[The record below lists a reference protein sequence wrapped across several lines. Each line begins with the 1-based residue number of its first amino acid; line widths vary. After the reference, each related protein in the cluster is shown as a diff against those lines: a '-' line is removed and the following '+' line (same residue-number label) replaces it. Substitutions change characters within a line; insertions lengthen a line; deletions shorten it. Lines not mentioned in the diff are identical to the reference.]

1 MEYVRATDSEDG
13 QRHLL
18 ITVKSHDSQSTVVY
32 KTLEILSNVGTE
44 AIRGRGTRVWR
55 VEGMKKD
62 GQPFSPRQT
71 FILKDSWMDA
81 DREREGAIIAK
92 IRLSAGNLD
101 PELKEILESA
111 LLTVAIYGD
120 VFIDPD
126 DSDSGPY
133 LDQTLPQDVRNL
145 VCPENSK
152 RFEIQ
157 KPAIIEKTEERLSH
171 LQSQA
176 AGNANSIHQH
186 SDPVQRL
193 VIFSPKKHTRI
204 VFLEDC
210 IPIHEE
216 RSLGKALTIVSKTCD
231 GEYL

>member
-81 DREREGAIIAK
+81 DREREGAILAK
-92 IRLSAGNLD
+92 IRQSATKLSSTR
-101 PELKEILESA
+101 KEILESA
-111 LLTVAIYGD
+111 LLTVEIYGD
-120 VFIDPD
+120 VWINPD
-126 DSDSGPY
+126 DSDADASGPY
-133 LDQTLPQDVRNL
+133 LDQTLPQDIRNL
-145 VCPENSK
+145 VCPENGR
-152 RFEIQ
+152 RFVIQ
-157 KPAIIEKTEERLSH
+157 KAAIVEKAESHLSQ

-176 AGNANSIHQH
+176 AGNPNSVHQH
-186 SDPVQRL
+186 SDPVQRSSARRNTL
-193 VIFSPKKHTRI
+193 VS
-204 VFLEDC
+204 
-210 IPIHEE
+210 
-216 RSLGKALTIVSKTCD
+216 SS
-231 GEYL
+231 